1 MNRTRIVIA
10 AACLLA
16 IGALGSIACGG
27 GDDDDADTDAATATE
42 QSQDNSGDDV
52 GGQTDAPDE
61 TADPTDAP
69 SDGGN
74 GGNDASEVCN
84 VLSQDEVESAFGGV
98 SMLDPEYIPL
108 PDVPV
113 FDGSTATVG
122 SCSYVAAETTDSFSF
137 TLYAANEEGARGL
150 FDLACSG
157 KDSAGVGDDS
167 CWYSEAHTE
176 IQMLTGG
183 NFVDMFVTTVDGDSE
198 AILFTLADR
207 IVGQLG

>member
-1 MNRTRIVIA
+1 MNRARIVIA
-10 AACLLA
+10 ATCLLV

-27 GDDDDADTDAATATE
+27 GDDDDADTNAATATQ
-42 QSQDNSGDDV
+42 QSQDNSGDDA
-52 GGQTDAPDE
+52 GDPTDAPDE
-61 TADPTDAP
+61 TDPTDAP

-74 GGNDASEVCN
+74 GGHDASEVCN

-137 TLYAANEEGARGL
+137 TLYAANEEGAQGL
-150 FDLACSG
+150 FDLACSS

-176 IQMLTGG
+176 IQMLSGG

-198 AILFTLADR
+198 AILLTLADR